1 MIKAVIFDLDN
12 TLLDFMKMKSSS
24 IKAAISGM
32 IESGL
37 DLDPEKAIKEIFDIY
52 NKKGYEY
59 QDVLSEFITNKVG
72 QLDYKILAGGV
83 VEYKKAKEESLS
95 LYPEA
100 YQTLILLS
108 KMGLRLG
115 IVSDAPS
122 REAWIRLYT
131 VKIHHLFDEVVTF
144 NDTGVH
150 KPGKEPFE
158 LMINKLNL
166 KFENCIMIGD
176 WPDRDIK
183 GANQLGM
190 KTAFAEYGSTENIP
204 HSGADYDLK
213 NITDIIHVIKDLNN
227 IK

>member
-12 TLLDFMKMKSSS
+12 TLLDFMKMKLSS

-37 DLDPEKAIKEIFDIY
+37 VINPEQATKEIFDIY

-59 QDVLSEFITNKVG
+59 QDVLNEFIINKVG
-72 QLDYKILAGGV
+72 TLDYKILAGGI

-95 LYPEA
+95 LYPEV

-158 LMINKLNL
+158 LIINKLNVD
-166 KFENCIMIGD
+166 FQNCIMIGD
-176 WPDRDIK
+176 WPDRDIE
-183 GANQLGM
+183 GAKKLGM
-190 KTAFAEYGSTENIP
+190 KTAFAKYGSMENIF
-204 HSGADYDLK
+204 HSGADYDLEH
-213 NITDIIHVIKDLNN
+213 ITDIVSIVKN
-227 IK
+227 INHL